1 MSQAGLVEF
10 GSFYGTTTGNSK
22 AAAVLPSAL
31 CDPVKS
37 LDSSVDGG
45 FMDCDY

>member
-10 GSFYGTTTGNSK
+10 EGFYGTIMRNSK

-31 CDPVKS
+31 CDPVN
-37 LDSSVDGG
+37 L
-45 FMDCDY
+45 